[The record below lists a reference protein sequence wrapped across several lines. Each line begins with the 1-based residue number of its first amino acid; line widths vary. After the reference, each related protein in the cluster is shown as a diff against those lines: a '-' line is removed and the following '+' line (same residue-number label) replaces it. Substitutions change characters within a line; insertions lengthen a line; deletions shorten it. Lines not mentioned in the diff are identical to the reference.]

1 MPRTMGGKSGLVR
14 SGMTTPTV
22 PDFDVFNPRAIGF
35 GRYPSDSATLMTRR
49 AVSALTSPRV
59 AGLSAREAVAGW
71 TPAASATSRS
81 VGVCT
86 GGILEFP
93 LRRTRPTPTLPSG
106 GESKGYGQGGVGRI
120 DDGVLAG
127 VGEAGHDDGG
137 ERAPDEQR
145 AGEERDHR
153 R

>member
-1 MPRTMGGKSGLVR
+1 MPRTIGGKSGFVR

-22 PDFDVFNPRAIGF
+22 PDFAVFNPRAIGF

-49 AVSALTSPRV
+49 AVSAFTSFLV

-86 GGILEFP
+86 GGILGFP
-93 LRRTRPTPTLPSG
+93 LRGPAPSQTPPAG
-106 GESKGYGQGGVGRI
+106 GDSEGYGEGGVGRV
-120 DDGVLAG
+120 DERVLAV
-127 VGEAGHDDGG
+127 VGESGH
-137 ERAPDEQR
+137 
-145 AGEERDHR
+145 
-153 R
+153 